1 MNIEYNEAKAK
12 SNLKKHGVTFTEAE
26 TALHDPSALC
36 QEDSSSKG
44 ESRWVLLGMS
54 NKIRLLTVVYTVR
67 SEHIRIISARRATR
81 HESKYYA

>member
-1 MNIEYNEAKAK
+1 VNIEYNEAKAK
-12 SNLKKHGVTFTEAE
+12 SNLKKHGVTYTEAE

-54 NKIRLLTVVYTVR
+54 N
-67 SEHIRIISARRATR
+67 
-81 HESKYYA
+81 